1 MLSWSLSFLIVA
13 ILAGLFGFW
22 GVAGTATD
30 IAKVLFFFF
39 LIAFVVSLVLGRRR
53 PTV

>member
-1 MLSWSLSFLIVA
+1 MLSWSLTFLVVA
-13 ILAGLFGFW
+13 IVAGLFGFW
-22 GVAGTATD
+22 GIAGVSTD